1 MAALG
6 NYIAP
11 GLGDWL
17 TPRRNTL
24 AGLGAGLLNGQPGAG
39 VQAGIQADDAY
50 ATQQKAEAERQANI
64 AKQQELRAKYADTF
78 AAQGAPSLL
87 VDMVRSGDADPAQTF
102 WDLQKASQPGAATD
116 PTSTVGGR
124 AQLAQTWGLA
134 GDEAKQYV
142 LTGKLPDAPKA
153 PALPTSYQ
161 EYQLAQQDPNYA
173 KTLNSTTSK
182 PPTEGVIRNR
192 QLLAVVEPEART
204 LLGDGATPG
213 LFEKLA
219 DGGDQ
224 ARDMGGD
231 AARMLGL
238 GPSAEY
244 QTAKNALRTII
255 QNYLYS
261 VSGATATPQEVENQA
276 NILTPRLG
284 ESEQSV
290 NDKKRRIA
298 QMAEAI
304 KGAANPQTGAP
315 DAGGYTVLSVE

>member
-1 MAALG
+1 MIQFNPNYNWQSLVGNALTDAGAGIARYGFGNGFAAASKGMAMQADARQQRQQEALEKNQTSEWIKANFPQYANLPAGEAWQAALG
-6 NYIAP
+6 ELQAKREASMRAP
-11 GLGDWL
+11 
-17 TPRRNTL
+17 
-24 AGLGAGLLNGQPGAG
+24 
-39 VQAGIQADDAY
+39 
-50 ATQQKAEAERQANI
+50 
-64 AKQQELRAKYADTF
+64 
-78 AAQGAPSLL
+78 
-87 VDMVRSGDADPAQTF
+87 
-102 WDLQKASQPGAATD
+102 TD
-116 PTSTVGGR
+116 PLDTYEGRLNIGQQQGLSGG
-124 AQLAQTWGLA
+124 ALT
-134 GDEAKQYV
+134 EFS
-142 LTGKLPDAPKA
+142 LTGKLPDAAK
-153 PALPTSYQ
+153 PASLPTSYQ
-161 EYQLAQQDPNYA
+161 EYLLSQQDPNYA

-204 LLGDGATPG
+204 LLGDGQQPG

-231 AARMLGL
+231 AARLLGQ

-276 NILTPRLG
+276 NILTPKLG

-298 QMAEAI
+298 QMVEAI
-304 KGAANPQTGAP
+304 KGAANPQGSTM
-315 DAGGYTVLSVE
+315 DIGGYTVLSVE